1 MSLPVHLITRSGH
14 IALQKIQQLH
24 EKLNK
29 SLEILE
35 EEVSKEKILRVEQT
49 RQYRQQVATVSSD
62 LPSNEMDIDGNN
74 NNNDEAA
81 GIDKNDPILQWS
93 NLHFAVPLKE

>member
-1 MSLPVHLITRSGH
+1 M
-14 IALQKIQQLH
+14 
-24 EKLNK
+24 
-29 SLEILE
+29 
-35 EEVSKEKILRVEQT
+35 SKEKIVRVEQT